1 MGAEW
6 ITALVLGLGIP
17 ILLQGPLLPV
27 IQQKLKDRGMT
38 RANYKGFQ
46 VVTAG
51 GLVLVVSSVAA
62 WAVILAYW
70 GWKQVE
76 KEVLVEGCLLLA
88 GLLSMAFWG
97 WLDDVSL
104 DKEAK
109 GFRGHFG
116 VLLRERKVTS
126 GLWKV
131 WGGGC
136 TAMAV
141 AYGLTDS
148 FAMWLL
154 AASLLAV
161 SANLLN
167 LFDLR
172 PARAIK
178 VFWLILIV
186 GAVVSLFSL
195 SLRNFSQS
203 SVWVWLCPLCVSS
216 FLLFRY
222 DARGEIMLGDT
233 GANALGFA
241 AGFALI
247 RGISWEGQA
256 LLLLCFVLLH
266 VLAEFVSFS
275 QIIAR
280 VKWLERMDRWGR
292 SAEVAN
298 HRKEPST

>member
-27 IQQKLKDRGMT
+27 VQQKLTDRGLT
-38 RANYKGFQ
+38 RTNYKGLQ

-51 GLVLVVSSVAA
+51 GLVLVGSSVAA
-62 WAVILAYW
+62 WAAILAYW

-116 VLLRERKVTS
+116 VLWRERKVTS

-136 TAMAV
+136 TAMVV

-154 AASLLAV
+154 AACLLAV

-178 VFWLILIV
+178 VFWLILLF
-186 GAVVSLFSL
+186 GAIVSLFSL
-195 SLRNFSQS
+195 RDFSQP
-203 SVWVWLCPLCVSS
+203 SVWIWLCPLIVSS
-216 FLLFRY
+216 LLLFRH

-256 LLLLCFVLLH
+256 LLLLFFVLLH

-275 QIIAR
+275 QIIAS

-292 SAEVAN
+292 SDEMAN